1 MQIQHIVESW
11 RPDTSDGSSKVSTRI
26 MRRDWN
32 PTTTE
37 HEWRYKRHTFNE
49 WDWALDALD
58 NHRNAV
64 VETVRKD
71 FDYIDYQQPATLAG
85 ETPRGYLWVV
95 TIKI

>member
-1 MQIQHIVESW
+1 MKTQHIIESW
-11 RPDTSDGSSKVSTRI
+11 RPDTSDGSSKVSTRT
-26 MRRDWN
+26 MKRQWN

-49 WDWALDALD
+49 WDWELDALD

-71 FDYIDYQQPATLAG
+71 FDYTDYQQPATLAG

-95 TIKI
+95 TIEI